1 MTVLVME
8 QVSKRYR
15 QTTAVDQVSVS
26 LEKGEIVGVLG
37 PDGAGKTTL
46 LNLAAGMIPPTKG
59 RIKREEE
66 AVGFVP
72 QHFGMYEEL
81 SIEENLHFYGQL
93 NGIDKNERDERIA
106 ELLARIRLA
115 TFASRRAGQLS
126 GGMKRKLAIAGAMLH
141 RPGLMVLDEPTHG
154 VDPVS
159 RREVWEMIRHAAAE
173 GAGVLVST
181 QYLDEADHCD
191 RVLLL
196 HRGRGLA
203 DGRPEALLRQFPY
216 PVWVVREAV
225 NIRSNGVRHLLQ
237 MKEVVDAYP
246 RGVDLVVIG
255 RDPSAGEALMRWLHE
270 TGAAREVG
278 PVEETGPTMEDVLI
292 RLIREQK
299 GEGR

>member
-1 MTVLVME
+1 ME

-15 QTTAVDQVSVS
+15 QTTAVDRVSVV

-46 LNLAAGMIPPTKG
+46 LNLAAGMISPTEG
-59 RIKREEE
+59 QIEREEE
-66 AVGFVP
+66 SVGFVP

-93 NGIDKNERDERIA
+93 NGMDKNERNERIA
-106 ELLARIRLA
+106 ELLDRTRLSP
-115 TFASRRAGQLS
+115 FASRRSGQLS

-141 RPGLMVLDEPTHG
+141 RPSLMVLDEPTHG

-159 RREVWEMIRHAAAE
+159 RREVWEMIRHAAGE

-181 QYLDEADHCD
+181 QYLDEADRCD

-196 HRGRGLA
+196 YRGRGLA
-203 DGRPEALLRQFPY
+203 DGRPEELIRQFPY

-225 NIRSNGVRHLLQ
+225 KIRSSGVRHLLQ

-255 RDPSAGEALMRWLHE
+255 HDPSAGEVLTQWLHE
-270 TGAAREVG
+270 TGDEYEAG
-278 PVEETGPTMEDVLI
+278 QVEETEPTMEDVLI
-292 RLIREQK
+292 RLIREQR
-299 GEGR
+299 GEAE

>member
-1 MTVLVME
+1 MAILRME

-15 QTTAVDQVSVS
+15 QTTAVDRLS
-26 LEKGEIVGVLG
+26 LSLKKGEIVGVLG

-46 LNLAAGMIPPTKG
+46 LNLAAGMIPPTEG
-59 RIKREEE
+59 RIEREEE

-72 QHFGMYEEL
+72 QHFGMYEEM

-93 NGIDKNERDERIA
+93 NGLDKTERTDRIA
-106 ELLARIRLA
+106 ELLARTRLA
-115 TFASRRAGQLS
+115 PFASRQAGQLS
-126 GGMKRKLAIAGAMLH
+126 GGMKRKLAIVCAMLH

-181 QYLDEADHCD
+181 QYLDEADRCD

-203 DGRPEALLRQFPY
+203 DGRPEELLRQFPH
-216 PVWVVREAV
+216 PVWAVREAV
-225 NIRSNGVRHLLQ
+225 KIRSSGVRHLLQ
-237 MKEVVDAYP
+237 MKEVIDAYP

-255 RDPSAGEALMRWLHE
+255 RDPSAGEALRKWLHE
-270 TGAAREVG
+270 TGAVREVG
-278 PVEETGPTMEDVLI
+278 PVEETEPTMEDVLI
-292 RLIREQK
+292 RLIREQR
-299 GEGR
+299 GEEG